1 MCRFVPMSAGA
12 HGDQKRASM
21 PLIRKAGVS
30 HLIRCCEPD
39 WGPEGAAGTVTA
51 EPGSPSTP

>member
-1 MCRFVPMSAGA
+1 MSAGA